1 MILATE
7 TAIAGSEFQWLG
19 SVVVP
24 VIVALL
30 ASGILTHFLQTRTAK
45 KGRQRSGY
53 AEAVA
58 GVVAW
63 IEYPFRVRRRTS
75 DDPETLTTLVD
86 QGHALQERLA
96 FSTAWIA
103 ADDADNYEAYSRLV
117 QNVKAEVVPLIQDA
131 WNSAPTTQAS
141 GMNLDGW
148 GAPHADAANK
158 LVSEFIDR
166 VQKPFR

>member
-7 TAIAGSEFQWLG
+7 TAAAGSEFQWLG

-30 ASGILTHFLQTRTAK
+30 ASGALTYFLQAHNANKDR
-45 KGRQRSGY
+45 RRHGY

-58 GVVAW
+58 GVVGW

-75 DDPETLTTLVD
+75 DDPETLGSLVD
-86 QGHALQERLA
+86 QGHTLQERLA
-96 FSTAWIA
+96 FSTSWVA

-117 QNVKAEVVPLIQDA
+117 QNVKAEVVPLVQDA
-131 WNSAPTTQAS
+131 WNSTPITQAS
-141 GMNLDGW
+141 EMNLNGW
-148 GAPHADAANK
+148 GTPQANTASK
-158 LVSEFIDR
+158 HVSEFLDTVKR
-166 VQKPFR
+166 HFR